1 MNKKPIIKLTLDP
14 DNLPPLTPKQ
24 IAMLDALAKKP
35 DSEIDCSDIPEHDF
49 SHARKASERKRPAL
63 AHNP

>member
-1 MNKKPIIKLTLDP
+1 MSKKPTIKLTLDP

-49 SHARKASERKRPAL
+49 TRAARKKAMEHAVSV
-63 AHNP
+63 HDS